1 MEMLGI
7 ARFPRKGPTTVTRI
21 GVPEVLLLFLL
32 AIASAA
38 GAYTQDMQLERD
50 LSHSDPRALA
60 LFPAKGYDD
69 GAAGFFR
76 THGLYVVPNSER
88 AWCTDKHHGVLN
100 PGCYVEFSIQG
111 KGLRAADAHGVH
123 CGNAGRWYRAPHS
136 NHYFPTPGAFISN
149 AMAKGEWNDVETALY
164 GEPAADRLPAR
175 SCGIIEDRAPRQH
188 DTAIHVE

>member
-1 MEMLGI
+1 MQHG
-7 ARFPRKGPTTVTRI
+7 ARYSRTTLRSKVRI
-21 GVPEVLLLFLL
+21 VLQNILLVYALV
-32 AIASAA
+32 ASCQSH
-38 GAYTQDMQLERD
+38 AYTQDAELEHELFR
-50 LSHSDPRALA
+50 SDPKALA

-88 AWCTDKHHGVLN
+88 AWCTDNRHGVLI

-111 KGLRAADAHGVH
+111 TGLRANDAHGVA
-123 CGNAGRWYRAPHS
+123 CGNAGRWYRAS
-136 NHYFPTPGAFISN
+136 RSSHYVPTPGPFISN
-149 AMAKGEWNDVETALY
+149 AIAQGEWNDVETAIY